1 MPNLEELISRIY
13 LTAAQ
18 SREVDRLAI
27 EEYGMHG
34 LVLMENA
41 GRNAAS
47 LIDQLLISGSQKQK
61 TTIVI
66 LAGTGNNGGDGW
78 VISRHLS
85 NWGFDVRNI
94 LVGNPNKLSPD
105 NKANL
110 EILLRSKTALLT
122 LSDGTSS
129 AEVSEITT
137 ILHSCDLIVDALLG
151 TGAAGSPR
159 EPMATLIRCANS
171 VSAIRVAID
180 LPTGLDAD
188 HGLASDPTFIAS
200 HTITM
205 VSPKVGFRSATA
217 TPWLGTIHTVPIG
230 VPGHLLAR
238 IFAQVGSSDSQAS
251 SHSQGRGV

>member
-1 MPNLEELISRIY
+1 MPNLEELTSRVY

-18 SREVDRLAI
+18 SREVDRMAI

-41 GRNAAS
+41 GRNAAL
-47 LIDQLLISGSQKQK
+47 LIDQLVISENPKQQ
-61 TTIVI
+61 TSIVI

-85 NWGFDVRNI
+85 NWGYDVRNV

-105 NKANL
+105 NKTNL
-110 EILLRSKTALLT
+110 EILLRSKAELLT
-122 LSDGTSS
+122 LSDGASS
-129 AEVSEITT
+129 AEVAEITT
-137 ILHSCDLIVDALLG
+137 IIQSCDLIVDALLG

-159 EPMATLIRCANS
+159 EPMATLIRCANNA
-171 VSAIRVAID
+171 SAIRVAVD

-188 HGLASDPTFIAS
+188 HGLAADPTFMAA

-230 VPGHLLAR
+230 VPGHLLTR
-238 IFAQVGSSDSQAS
+238 IVTQASSGDSQAS